1 MDGWQKLEVIS
12 KAVAAVLIPIAVV
25 YLGNQVAIANTQRET
40 EAKFVE
46 LATAILTENPGT
58 NQSVESERIRQW
70 AVDVI
75 NKYSGVPMPAATAK
89 ALVQNTAL
97 PTVVATAPAQLSADP
112 AGTWGVVFGGDTSL
126 ESAQHE
132 VTKTA
137 ESMGIGAGEIF
148 RRAGSYRSVK
158 VYVSRAEAEDGLGK
172 ARAVRPST
180 YVVNMATWCP
190 TSTKKSGYY
199 ECELSNR

>member
-1 MDGWQKLEVIS
+1 MDSWQKLEVIS
-12 KAVAAVLIPIAVV
+12 KVVAAVLIPIAVV
-25 YLGNQVAIANTQRET
+25 YLGNQVAISNTQRET

-46 LATAILTENPGT
+46 LSTAILTESPDL

-75 NKYSGVPMPAATAK
+75 NKYSGVPMPEATAK

-97 PTVVATAPAQLSADP
+97 PTVTAPAQLSANP
-112 AGTWGVVFGGDTSL
+112 ADTWGVVFGGDTSL
-126 ESAQHE
+126 DSAQHE

-158 VYVSRAEAEDGLGK
+158 VYVSRTEAEDGLSK
-172 ARAVRPST
+172 ARAVRPSS
-180 YVVNMATWCP
+180 YVVNMTTWCP